1 MVQARM
7 CDASCEPKAPDSTAT
22 EAAGESAVPISRRG
36 APSSARSKRPR
47 DVDGDT
53 ALEKACQALGRPALY
68 EEADSQEVRDLADS
82 RHRKRGEKARNK
94 RLKRCWAAVERA
106 RAAALSS
113 SGEELTAPV
122 DRVAEGEPLDG
133 CAAGHSNLL
142 DQDASPALNPP
153 QRRSNRAAVR
163 LADG

>member
-1 MVQARM
+1 MRTV
-7 CDASCEPKAPDSTAT
+7 
-22 EAAGESAVPISRRG
+22 G
-36 APSSARSKRPR
+36 
-47 DVDGDT
+47 
-53 ALEKACQALGRPALY
+53 
-68 EEADSQEVRDLADS
+68 
-82 RHRKRGEKARNK
+82 HRKRGEKARNK

-113 SGEELTAPV
+113 SGTELTAPV

-153 QRRSNRAAVR
+153 QRRSNRAVVR
-163 LADG
+163 LTDG